1 MHIQACS
8 HNFQLIKVV
17 YTDRTRTEVLGV
29 ILCSC
34 NKHTHLCAL
43 QDAKPMYFLSER
55 GKLSFA
61 HRIDWCLSSDANQA
75 SADAIFVRQGMFD
88 RSAVFESCTGHH
100 LMTMHQFLGASNII
114 TWRSKTYRCAF
125 S

>member
-1 MHIQACS
+1 VQGS
-8 HNFQLIKVV
+8 
-17 YTDRTRTEVLGV
+17 LGV

-34 NKHTHLCAL
+34 NTHAHLCVV
-43 QDAKPMYFLSER
+43 QDAKALYFLSDR

-61 HRIDWCLSSDANQA
+61 HRIDWCLSGDANQA

-88 RSAVFESCTGHH
+88 RSAVFESCKGHH
-100 LMTMHQFLGASNII
+100 LMTMHQFLGAANII
-114 TWRSKTYRCAF
+114 TWRSRTYRCAL